1 MPLRACEMNLAHCGK
16 LLAVLE
22 KSAYRTGFPAFGD
35 RAAAPGRRN
44 MEEGCTAMPSRKQPG
59 DDGQVVIKKYANR
72 RLYNTATSSYVTLDD
87 LSGMVRNDIEFVVY
101 DAKTGDD
108 ITRSVLTQIIVEE
121 EAKGQNLLPIR
132 FLRQLIGM
140 YGDSLQE
147 LVPKYLEHSMESF
160 IDNQEQMREYMTQAF
175 DGMFPFGSLEDLSQQ
190 NMEMMKQA
198 LAMFNPYQATGGAGR
213 EDRKPA
219 SAAGDPF
226 ALMQAQIDAL
236 QEQMQALAG
245 LNRKK

>member
-1 MPLRACEMNLAHCGK
+1 MNLAHCGII
-16 LLAVLE
+16 LPFLE
-22 KSAYRTGFPAFGD
+22 NSAYQIGLPPAGIE
-35 RAAAPGRRN
+35 RQRGRRKLQ
-44 MEEGCTAMPSRKQPG
+44 EGCIAMPSKKQPG
-59 DDGQVVIKKYANR
+59 DDGRVVIKKYANR

-87 LSGMVRNDIEFVVY
+87 LSGMVRADIDFVVY
-101 DAKTGDD
+101 DAKSGED

-121 EAKGQNLLPIR
+121 ESKGHSLLPVG

-160 IDNQEQMREYMTQAF
+160 IDNQEQMREYLAEAF
-175 DGMFPFGSLEDLSQQ
+175 DGVFPFGSLEDLSKQ
-190 NMEMMKQA
+190 NMAMMRQA
-198 LAMFNPYQATGGAGR
+198 LAMFNPYQAAGADNAA
-213 EDRKPA
+213 ESKPA
-219 SAAGDPF
+219 PGIADPF

-236 QEQMQALAG
+236 HEQMQTLAG

>member
-1 MPLRACEMNLAHCGK
+1 
-16 LLAVLE
+16 
-22 KSAYRTGFPAFGD
+22 
-35 RAAAPGRRN
+35 
-44 MEEGCTAMPSRKQPG
+44 MPSKKQPG
-59 DDGQVVIKKYANR
+59 DDGRVVIKKYANR

-87 LSGMVRNDIEFVVY
+87 LSGMVRNDIDFVVY
-101 DAKTGDD
+101 DAKSGED

-121 EAKGQNLLPIR
+121 ESKGHNLLPIG

-147 LVPKYLEHSMESF
+147 LVPKYLEHSMEHF
-160 IDNQEQMREYMTQAF
+160 IDNQEQMRKYMAEAF
-175 DGMFPFGSLEDLSQQ
+175 DGMFPFGSLEDLSRQ

-198 LAMFNPYQATGGAGR
+198 LAMFHPYQTGGADKAA
-213 EDRKPA
+213 DRKPA
-219 SAAGDPF
+219 SGAADPF

-236 QEQMQALAG
+236 QEQMQTLAG

>member
-1 MPLRACEMNLAHCGK
+1 
-16 LLAVLE
+16 
-22 KSAYRTGFPAFGD
+22 
-35 RAAAPGRRN
+35 
-44 MEEGCTAMPSRKQPG
+44 
-59 DDGQVVIKKYANR
+59 
-72 RLYNTATSSYVTLDD
+72 
-87 LSGMVRNDIEFVVY
+87 
-101 DAKTGDD
+101 
-108 ITRSVLTQIIVEE
+108 
-121 EAKGQNLLPIR
+121 
-132 FLRQLIGM
+132 
-140 YGDSLQE
+140 
-147 LVPKYLEHSMESF
+147 
-160 IDNQEQMREYMTQAF
+160 MREYMTQAF

>member
-1 MPLRACEMNLAHCGK
+1 
-16 LLAVLE
+16 
-22 KSAYRTGFPAFGD
+22 
-35 RAAAPGRRN
+35 
-44 MEEGCTAMPSRKQPG
+44 MPSKKQPG
-59 DDGQVVIKKYANR
+59 DDGRVVIKKYANR

-87 LSGMVRNDIEFVVY
+87 LSGMVRADIDFVVY
-101 DAKTGDD
+101 DAKSGDD

-121 EAKGQNLLPIR
+121 ESKGHNLLPVG

-190 NMEMMKQA
+190 NMAMMRQA
-198 LAMFNPYQATGGAGR
+198 LAMFNPYQAAGTDNAA
-213 EDRKPA
+213 ESKPA
-219 SAAGDPF
+219 PGVADPF

-236 QEQMQALAG
+236 QEQMQTLAG

>member
-22 KSAYRTGFPAFGD
+22 KSAYRTGFPALGD

-44 MEEGCTAMPSRKQPG
+44 MQEGCTAMPSRKQPG

>member
-1 MPLRACEMNLAHCGK
+1 
-16 LLAVLE
+16 
-22 KSAYRTGFPAFGD
+22 
-35 RAAAPGRRN
+35 
-44 MEEGCTAMPSRKQPG
+44 MPSKKRPG
-59 DDGQVVIKKYANR
+59 GDGQVVIKKYANR

-87 LSGMVRNDIEFVVY
+87 LSGMVRNDIDFVVY

-121 EAKGQNLLPIR
+121 EAKGQNLLPIG

-175 DGMFPFGSLEDLSQQ
+175 DGLFPFGSLEDLSQQ

-198 LAMFNPYQATGGAGR
+198 LAMFNPYQATGGAARAAGP
-213 EDRKPA
+213 EDGKPA
-219 SAAGDPF
+219 AGAGDPF

-245 LNRKK
+245 LNGKR

>member
-1 MPLRACEMNLAHCGK
+1 MILAHCGIILPCLK
-16 LLAVLE
+16 KPE
-22 KSAYRTGFPAFGD
+22 YETGRLPADFGPH
-35 RAAAPGRRN
+35 RGRRKLQ
-44 MEEGCTAMPSRKQPG
+44 EGCIAMPSKKQPG
-59 DDGQVVIKKYANR
+59 DDGRVVIKKYANR

-87 LSGMVRNDIEFVVY
+87 LSGMVRSDIDFVVY
-101 DAKTGDD
+101 DAKSGEN

-121 EAKGQNLLPIR
+121 ESKGHNLLPIG

-160 IDNQEQMREYMTQAF
+160 IDNQEQMRETMTEAF

-190 NMEMMKQA
+190 NMAMMKQA
-198 LAMFNPYQATGGAGR
+198 LALFNPYQAAGATGTDKAA
-213 EDRKPA
+213 DRKPA
-219 SAAGDPF
+219 SGAADPF

>member
-1 MPLRACEMNLAHCGK
+1 
-16 LLAVLE
+16 
-22 KSAYRTGFPAFGD
+22 
-35 RAAAPGRRN
+35 
-44 MEEGCTAMPSRKQPG
+44 MPSKKQPG
-59 DDGQVVIKKYANR
+59 DDGRVVIKKYANR

-87 LSGMVRNDIEFVVY
+87 LSGMVRADIDFVVY
-101 DAKTGDD
+101 DAKSGDD
-108 ITRSVLTQIIVEE
+108 ITRPVLTQIIVEE
-121 EAKGQNLLPIR
+121 ESKGHNLLPVG

-190 NMEMMKQA
+190 NMAMMRQA
-198 LAMFNPYQATGGAGR
+198 LAMFNPYQAAGTDNAA
-213 EDRKPA
+213 ESKPA
-219 SAAGDPF
+219 PGVADPF

-236 QEQMQALAG
+236 QEQMQTLAG

>member
-1 MPLRACEMNLAHCGK
+1 MNLAHCGII
-16 LLAVLE
+16 LPCLNE
-22 KSAYRTGFPAFGD
+22 PEYET
-35 RAAAPGRRN
+35 GRRPADF
-44 MEEGCTAMPSRKQPG
+44 ERHRGRRTPQEDWIAMPSKKQPG
-59 DDGQVVIKKYANR
+59 DDGRVVIKKYANR
-72 RLYNTATSSYVTLDD
+72 RLYNTASSSYVTLDD
-87 LSGMVRNDIEFVVY
+87 LSGMVRNDIDFVVY
-101 DAKTGDD
+101 DAKSGED

-121 EAKGQNLLPIR
+121 ESKGHNLLPIG

-147 LVPKYLEHSMESF
+147 LVPKYLEHSMEHF
-160 IDNQEQMREYMTQAF
+160 IDNQEQMRKYMAEAF

-198 LAMFNPYQATGGAGR
+198 LAMFHPYRTGGADTAA
-213 EDRKPA
+213 DRNPA
-219 SAAGDPF
+219 FGAADPF

>member
-1 MPLRACEMNLAHCGK
+1 
-16 LLAVLE
+16 
-22 KSAYRTGFPAFGD
+22 
-35 RAAAPGRRN
+35 
-44 MEEGCTAMPSRKQPG
+44 MPSRKRPG
-59 DDGQVVIKKYANR
+59 DDDRVVIKKYANR

-87 LSGMVRNDIEFVVY
+87 LSGMVRADIDFVVY
-101 DAKTGDD
+101 DAKSGED

-140 YGDSLQE
+140 YGDTLQE

-160 IDNQEQMREYMTQAF
+160 IDNQEQMREYIAGAF
-175 DGMFPFGSLEDLSQQ
+175 DDMSPFGSLEDMSRQ

-198 LAMFNPYQATGGAGR
+198 LAMFNPYQAAASQENG
-213 EDRKPA
+213 KPA
-219 SAAGDPF
+219 AGAADPF
-226 ALMQAQIDAL
+226 AAMQAQIDAL

>member
-1 MPLRACEMNLAHCGK
+1 MNLAHCGIILPCLK
-16 LLAVLE
+16 IPE
-22 KSAYRTGFPAFGD
+22 FETGRLPADFE
-35 RAAAPGRRN
+35 RRRGRRQLR
-44 MEEGCTAMPSRKQPG
+44 EDCIAMPSKKQPG
-59 DDGQVVIKKYANR
+59 VDGRVVIKKYANR

-87 LSGMVRNDIEFVVY
+87 LSGMVRSDIDFVVY
-101 DAKTGDD
+101 DAKSGED

-121 EAKGQNLLPIR
+121 ESKGHNLLPIG

-160 IDNQEQMREYMTQAF
+160 IDNQEQMREYMTEAF

-190 NMEMMKQA
+190 NMAMMKQA
-198 LAMFNPYQATGGAGR
+198 LAMFNPYQAAASAKAA
-213 EDRKPA
+213 DRNPA
-219 SAAGDPF
+219 SGAADPF